1 MGAISIRSC
10 PQCKCFT
17 LQRDYMAE
25 TQLFVCRTCGFA
37 VNEWN
42 LTTGSYFQQPANYGV
57 VRPNPKPTSFKRT
70 KTRKPTKKQLEELAA
85 AIDNQLE
92 TQQ

>member
-10 PQCKCFT
+10 PSCKCFT

-25 TQLFVCRTCGFA
+25 VQLYVCRTCGFA

-42 LTTGSYFQQPANYGV
+42 LNTGSAYNPPVTYSTYTA
-57 VRPNPKPTSFKRT
+57 PKKPKPTSFKRT
-70 KTRKPTKKQLEELAA
+70 KTKKPTKKQLEELSAT
-85 AIDNQLE
+85 IDNQLE
-92 TQQ
+92 I